1 MKSALITFEGI
12 EGSGKSTQIALLAG
26 YLKGKGYPV
35 VQTREPGG
43 TKLGEA
49 IRSLILHGADHAV
62 SAKAEFF
69 LYLADRAQHMQ
80 EVILPELRNNRIV
93 LCDRFTDSTLIYQGY
108 VREIGFPDLKMA
120 LSFAADAVVPD
131 ITFVLDM
138 DVKKGLARLKGRKE
152 KNRLDQESMA
162 FHQKIRDGYL
172 ALVQQGQK
180 RFHLIHADQNEADVF
195 SQIQKVVDDNL

>member
-1 MKSALITFEGI
+1 
-12 EGSGKSTQIALLAG
+12 
-26 YLKGKGYPV
+26 
-35 VQTREPGG
+35 
-43 TKLGEA
+43 
-49 IRSLILHGADHAV
+49 
-62 SAKAEFF
+62 
-69 LYLADRAQHMQ
+69 
-80 EVILPELRNNRIV
+80 
-93 LCDRFTDSTLIYQGY
+93 
-108 VREIGFPDLKMA
+108 MA